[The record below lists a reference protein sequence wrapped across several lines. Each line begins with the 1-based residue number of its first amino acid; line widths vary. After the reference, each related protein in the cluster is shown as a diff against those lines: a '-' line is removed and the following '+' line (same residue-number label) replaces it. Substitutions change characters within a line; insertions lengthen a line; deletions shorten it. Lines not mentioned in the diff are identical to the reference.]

1 MNIEQSEKA
10 NSPILNGPE
19 VSIII
24 PTFNERENVDE
35 LLTRIHDV
43 LKGVNWEAIFV
54 DDDSPDG
61 TASYVRDIAQND
73 HRVRCIQR
81 IGRRGL
87 STAVIEGALACSAP
101 FFAVIDG
108 DLQHDESL
116 LLPMLTALKSDEI
129 DIVIGSRYISGGGVG
144 DWDRSRVNIS
154 HFANKLSN
162 FVTKSTLSDAMSG
175 FFMMRREAFMNC
187 VRNLSGIGFK
197 ILLDL
202 FASSPHPLKFK
213 ELAYEFKSRQSGDS
227 KFDTHIA
234 WDYGML
240 LLDKLVGKYIPV
252 RFIAFSIV
260 GGLGVFVHLLV
271 VTLLFKVM
279 EMEFITSQIIATL
292 VAMTGNFILNNIL
305 TYHDVRLTGWGWLK
319 GWLSFSLACGIG
331 AFANVGIATYLF
343 SKNETIWILAALS
356 GILVGA
362 VWNYAITMVY
372 TWQKTKPA

>member
-1 MNIEQSEKA
+1 M
-10 NSPILNGPE
+10 PNGPE

-24 PTFNERENVDE
+24 PTFNELENVDE
-35 LLTRIHDV
+35 LLSRINNV
-43 LKGVNWEAIFV
+43 LKNVNWETIFV

-61 TASYVRDIAQND
+61 TANHVRDIAQKD

-87 STAVIEGALACSAP
+87 STACIEGMLASSAP

-108 DLQHDESL
+108 DLQHDETL
-116 LLPMLTALKSDEI
+116 LLPMLNTLKTEDL
-129 DIVIGSRYISGGGVG
+129 DIVVGSRYVSGGGFG
-144 DWDRSRVNIS
+144 DWDQSRINIS
-154 HFANKLSN
+154 RFANKLSN

-175 FFMMRREAFMNC
+175 FFMLRREVFMNS

-202 FASSPHPLKFK
+202 FASSPKPLKFK

-240 LLDKLVGKYIPV
+240 LLDKLIGKYIPV
-252 RFIAFSIV
+252 RFISFSIV
-260 GGLGVFVHLLV
+260 GGFGVFVHMLV
-271 VTLLFKVM
+271 ITILFKLMNIDFVS
-279 EMEFITSQIIATL
+279 SQIAATL
-292 VAMTGNFILNNIL
+292 IAMTGNFILNNLL
-305 TYHDVRLTGWGWLK
+305 TFHDIRLKGWGWLK
-319 GWLSFSLACGIG
+319 GWLSFTLACGIG

-343 SKNETIWILAALS
+343 SKNEAIWILAALS

-372 TWQKTKPA
+372 TWQKAKPA